1 MKALENLSMDKTKT
15 VAIVNC
21 IGDYIFEELKQEM
34 QENLCSI
41 ILDGNNERRPQKNVP
56 LSRFAFMMYALI
68 SL

>member
-15 VAIVNC
+15 VAIVSC

-41 ILDGNNERRPQKNVP
+41 ILDGNNERRPQK
-56 LSRFAFMMYALI
+56 MYLYHD
-68 SL
+68 SHL

>member
-15 VAIVNC
+15 VAIVSC

-41 ILDGNNERRPQKNVP
+41 ILDGNNERGPQK
-56 LSRFAFMMYALI
+56 MYLYHD
-68 SL
+68 SHL

>member
-15 VAIVNC
+15 VAIVSC

-41 ILDGNNERRPQKNVP
+41 ILDGNNERRAQK
-56 LSRFAFMMYALI
+56 MYLYHD
-68 SL
+68 SHL